1 MELLPMQD
9 GVSMEVLLP
18 DCRWKLEAT
27 LLEPIILLK
36 NTDSQEPEATQD
48 SSY

>member
-18 DCRWKLEAT
+18 DCRWKPET
-27 LLEPIILLK
+27 TFLEPIPLLK
-36 NTDSQEPEATQD
+36 NTGSQEPEATQD